1 MSQVMFGSLL
11 GVILGLAWV
20 LAGFWSMILVA
31 FLAIIGALIGKFLD
45 IQRLK
50 EELIRF
56 LSNQ

>member
-1 MSQVMFGSLL
+1 MSQMMFGSLL
-11 GVILGLAWV
+11 GVILGLAWA

-45 IQRLK
+45 IQHLK